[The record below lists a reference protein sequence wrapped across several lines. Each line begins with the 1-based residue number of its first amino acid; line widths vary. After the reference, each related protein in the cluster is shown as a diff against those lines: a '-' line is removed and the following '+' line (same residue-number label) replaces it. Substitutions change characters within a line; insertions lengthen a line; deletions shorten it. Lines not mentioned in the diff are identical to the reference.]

1 MKANAGAGFCSMTGR
16 CVSLSHAATAPP
28 REFRIPFWLPLGE
41 GRLTT
46 FWVPRCGIRGC
57 GAQDSCPA
65 PGVTPFG
72 IASGLCRR
80 VSVDAGAVATGF
92 EQRKAQ
98 CILAGQKGATRQAV
112 AVAGDPITPKGTFD
126 IEMIGWVDTERN
138 KICMRV
144 AKFVS
149 RSPTKGR
156 ELIKFRARS
165 YSRLIKI

>member
-1 MKANAGAGFCSMTGR
+1 
-16 CVSLSHAATAPP
+16 
-28 REFRIPFWLPLGE
+28 LP
-41 GRLTT
+41 
-46 FWVPRCGIRGC
+46 C
-57 GAQDSCPA
+57 

-92 EQRKAQ
+92 DQRKAQ

-112 AVAGDPITPKGTFD
+112 AVAGDPITPWVTFD
-126 IEMIGWVDTERN
+126 IEMIGWADTERN

-165 YSRLIKI
+165 HS